1 MLTKAHIEKV
11 KVSEEVLDEV
21 LNFKY
26 IGGMIRAVGVMGEEM
41 TYRLHENM
49 GKGGNVVEREDDTPR
64 KERGVV

>member
-49 GKGGNVVEREDDTPR
+49 R
-64 KERGVV
+64 KEESCSRIKDGNGKLV